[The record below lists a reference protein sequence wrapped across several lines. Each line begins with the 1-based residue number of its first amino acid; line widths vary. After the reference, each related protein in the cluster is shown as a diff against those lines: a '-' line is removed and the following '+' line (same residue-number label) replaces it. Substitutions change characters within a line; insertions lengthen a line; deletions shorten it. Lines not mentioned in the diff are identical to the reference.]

1 MHNLNTVHGN
11 LTTDTIFLQHHG
23 LLKIGCFSITTMRS
37 YVKTNAEENN
47 HIKVTEEQNRKIR
60 EFNFF
65 FQNSIYFPNE
75 EQRPKFDIYSFGV
88 IALEMLMPKEIADS
102 EKNKHQVGHEI
113 ARIGK
118 FYIISSPVINRS
130 DQPRDYKIFT
140 FAL

>member
-47 HIKVTEEQNRKIR
+47 HIKVTDEQNRKIR
-60 EFNFF
+60 ENFF

-118 FYIISSPVINRS
+118 FYIISSPVINR
-130 DQPRDYKIFT
+130 
-140 FAL
+140 